1 MYESPVNLIF
11 RDVEQIIRKQEQQR
25 EQIILDTI
33 KNCGV
38 VVDKEELIKALQ
50 YDRNQYAEG
59 YEDGKNDVLEKIR
72 AEIENHCGLVKENHC
87 RFCSYCSS
95 VMGVREILEVI
106 DKYKAEN
113 EE

>member
-1 MYESPVNLIF
+1 MYESPIEKIYGELQTQMVQEEEKMVMKAIKEVGVN
-11 RDVEQIIRKQEQQR
+11 
-25 EQIILDTI
+25 
-33 KNCGV
+33 
-38 VVDKEELIKALQ
+38 VDKEELIKALQ

-106 DKYKAEN
+106 DKYKAES

>member
-1 MYESPVNLIF
+1 MYSSPIEVICGELQTQTEQEDEKMVMKATRQVGVN
-11 RDVEQIIRKQEQQR
+11 
-25 EQIILDTI
+25 
-33 KNCGV
+33 
-38 VVDKEELIKALQ
+38 VDKEELIKALQ

-87 RFCSYCSS
+87 RFCSYCNS

-106 DKYKAEN
+106 DKYKTEN
-113 EE
+113 GE